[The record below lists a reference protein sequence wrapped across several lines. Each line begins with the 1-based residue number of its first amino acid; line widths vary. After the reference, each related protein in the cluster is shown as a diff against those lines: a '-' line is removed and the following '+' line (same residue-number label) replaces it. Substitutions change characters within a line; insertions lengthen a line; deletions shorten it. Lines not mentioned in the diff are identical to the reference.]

1 MATTSHNPGDPGC
14 PFKDQGKNM
23 RIRSFSIIGISLFV
37 LLFMASLLPSGA
49 DEQKATAEKAG
60 PPPVFQTEQEVAT
73 EKFLCNLEA
82 SLADKFF
89 DYRKRPVV
97 QVAVFDFTD
106 GAGNVVKAGAAWAD
120 KIARRLYPQPQF
132 RVLSHE
138 RVQKYLSWNSLGTV
152 GKLDAASLRLLQ
164 RRINTMDPGNGI
176 HALITGE
183 VKKGMG
189 RSLQLQV
196 YLVNFEARIGEMELE
211 KNLLDTET
219 LWTEIP
225 LPTEQ
230 AVQEATE
237 VLTRGEKEAF
247 SEGRFVILANTRGY
261 PLVETEYLKML
272 TKEQAFAWD
281 KIPSVLIVGRE
292 EYTMPKQVQ
301 IGTGTVT
308 LEPIELPFGSS
319 KRLEHS
325 FLHGK
330 FATNE
335 VYFDEMIPAMKYQL
349 NASFIDLKN
358 NQTYSETAEVE
369 VFPGSTTIVVLSFF
383 VPSEKERIRSGIHPH
398 IKIYPA
404 YGKGLEILP
413 RG

>member
-1 MATTSHNPGDPGC
+1 
-14 PFKDQGKNM
+14 M
-23 RIRSFSIIGISLFV
+23 RIRSFPIIGISLFV
-37 LLFMASLLPSGA
+37 LLLVASLLSGCA
-49 DEQKATAEKAG
+49 TDQKAAAEKAG
-60 PPPVFQTEQEVAT
+60 PPPSLQTEQEVAE
-73 EKFLCNLEA
+73 EKFLSNLER
-82 SLADKFF
+82 SLASKFF

-97 QVAVFDFTD
+97 RVAVFDFTD
-106 GAGNVVKAGAAWAD
+106 GTGNVVKAGATWAD
-120 KIARRLYPQPQF
+120 KIARRLYSQPQF
-132 RVLSHE
+132 EVLSHE
-138 RVQKYLSWNSLGTV
+138 RVNQYLSWNSLGTV
-152 GKLDAASLRLLQ
+152 GKLDTAGLRLLQ

-183 VKKGMG
+183 VKKGTG
-189 RSLQLQV
+189 RSLQLQA
-196 YLVNFEARIGEMELE
+196 YLVNFESQIGEMELE
-211 KNLLDTET
+211 KNLIDVLPVGG
-219 LWTEIP
+219 EIP

-237 VLTRGEKEAF
+237 VLVRGEKQAF
-247 SEGRFVILANTRGY
+247 TEGRFLILANTRGY
-261 PLVETEYLKML
+261 PLVETEYLKEL
-272 TKEQAFAWD
+272 TKEQAFAWN

-301 IGTGTVT
+301 IGAGRVT
-308 LEPIELPFGSS
+308 LTPIDLPLQSS
-319 KRLEHS
+319 KRMEHS

-335 VYFDEMIPAMKYQL
+335 VYLDEMIPPMKYQL

-358 NQTYSETAEVE
+358 NQTYSETVEVE
-369 VFPGSTTIVVLSFF
+369 VFSGTTTIVVLSFF
-383 VPSEKERIRSGIHPH
+383 VPSEKERIRSGIPPH

>member
-1 MATTSHNPGDPGC
+1 LATTSPNAGNPGC
-14 PFKDQGKNM
+14 PFKDEGINM
-23 RIRSFSIIGISLFV
+23 RIRSFLTIGISLFV
-37 LLFMASLLPSGA
+37 LLFMASLLLGGETDP
-49 DEQKATAEKAG
+49 KATAEKAG
-60 PPPVFQTEQEVAT
+60 PPPALQTEQEVAT
-73 EKFLCNLEA
+73 EKFLANLEA
-82 SLADKFF
+82 SLANKFF
-89 DYRKRPVV
+89 DYRQRPVV
-97 QVAVFDFTD
+97 RVAVFDFTD
-106 GAGNVVKAGAAWAD
+106 GTGNVVKAGAAWAD
-120 KIARRLYPQPQF
+120 KIARRLYSQPQF

-138 RVQKYLSWNSLGTV
+138 RVQQYLSWNSLGTV
-152 GKLDAASLRLLQ
+152 GKLDAAGLRLLQ

-196 YLVNFEARIGEMELE
+196 YLVNFDSQIGEMELE
-211 KNLLDTET
+211 KNLIDTQS
-219 LWTEIP
+219 LWAEIP

-237 VLTRGEKEAF
+237 VLARGEKEAF
-247 SEGRFVILANTRGY
+247 SEGRFLILANTRGY
-261 PLVETEYLKML
+261 PLVETEYLKQL

-301 IGTGTVT
+301 IGAGRVT
-308 LEPIELPFGSS
+308 LTPIEIPLRSS

-358 NQTYSETAEVE
+358 NQTYSETVEVE
-369 VFPGSTTIVVLSFF
+369 VFSGATTIVVLSFF
-383 VPSEKERIRSGIHPH
+383 VPSEKERIRSGIPPH